1 MLFFVSVGMLVDPRV
16 DHRATQGRSC
26 WSRQSSSASSGWP
39 TYGIVELLGYP
50 QRIGLTVAAA
60 SSQVG
65 EFSFILIT
73 LGVTLGLVPD
83 DALQVVVAAALV
95 SITLNPFCSGRWSR

>member
-1 MLFFVSVGMLVDPRV
+1 M
-16 DHRATQGRSC
+16 
-26 WSRQSSSASSGWP
+26 
-39 TYGIVELLGYP
+39 ELLGYP

-60 SSQVG
+60 LAQVG
-65 EFSFILIT
+65 EFSFILVT

-95 SITLNPFCSGRWSR
+95 SITLNPLLFRTVDPLTRRFDAVPLLRRL